1 MEATSSSNVPGHG
14 GVVDCATLYLCR
26 QGERWVVV
34 IESPGITGALRLRH
48 TGRDPYDARF
58 ELLCSARRACPDA
71 AIVSTDGALE
81 EADYEWRLDIRSV
94 EAAAGRRRDRRAPRA
109 HRRTGAA
116 PAAPLRSARSSAS
129 ATGAA
134 APRSRA
140 GLAPSDPTVTTTP
153 ESGHAGHMG

>member
-34 IESPGITGALRLRH
+34 IESPDITGALRLHH

-94 EAAAGRRRDRRAPRA
+94 EAAAGDVGIAVHRELTASPARHVRRRSQRQIIRKCHWGRCPEVSGR
-109 HRRTGAA
+109 
-116 PAAPLRSARSSAS
+116 
-129 ATGAA
+129 
-134 APRSRA
+134 PRSF
-140 GLAPSDPTVTTTP
+140 
-153 ESGHAGHMG
+153 

>member
-1 MEATSSSNVPGHG
+1 MEAHSSPNVPGHG

-81 EADYEWRLDIRSV
+81 EADYEWRLDISSV
-94 EAAAGRRRDRRAPRA
+94 EAAAGDVGIAVRRELTAAPVPHLRRRSQRQIIRKCHWGRCPEVSGR
-109 HRRTGAA
+109 
-116 PAAPLRSARSSAS
+116 
-129 ATGAA
+129 
-134 APRSRA
+134 PRSF
-140 GLAPSDPTVTTTP
+140 
-153 ESGHAGHMG
+153 

>member
-1 MEATSSSNVPGHG
+1 MEATSGPDHPGHG
-14 GVVDCATLYLCR
+14 DVVDRATLYLSR

-94 EAAAGRRRDRRAPRA
+94 AAAAGDVGVAVHRELTAPRLP
-109 HRRTGAA
+109 HLRRPSQRQIIRKCHWGRC
-116 PAAPLRSARSSAS
+116 PEVSGR
-129 ATGAA
+129 
-134 APRSRA
+134 PRSF
-140 GLAPSDPTVTTTP
+140 
-153 ESGHAGHMG
+153 

>member
-34 IESPGITGALRLRH
+34 IESPGISGALRLRH

-58 ELLCSARRACPDA
+58 ELLSSARRACPDA

-94 EAAAGRRRDRRAPRA
+94 EAAEGDVGIAV
-109 HRRTGAA
+109 HHELTAA
-116 PAAPLRSARSSAS
+116 PAPHLRRRSQRQIIRTCHWGRCPEVS
-129 ATGAA
+129 GR
-134 APRSRA
+134 PRSF
-140 GLAPSDPTVTTTP
+140 
-153 ESGHAGHMG
+153 

>member
-94 EAAAGRRRDRRAPRA
+94 EAAAGDVGIAVHRELTASPASHMRRRSQRQIIRKCHWGRCPEVSGR
-109 HRRTGAA
+109 
-116 PAAPLRSARSSAS
+116 
-129 ATGAA
+129 
-134 APRSRA
+134 PRSF
-140 GLAPSDPTVTTTP
+140 
-153 ESGHAGHMG
+153 

>member
-94 EAAAGRRRDRRAPRA
+94 EAAAGDVGIAVHRELTASPAPHVRRRSQRQIIRKCHWGRCPEVSGR
-109 HRRTGAA
+109 
-116 PAAPLRSARSSAS
+116 
-129 ATGAA
+129 
-134 APRSRA
+134 PRSF
-140 GLAPSDPTVTTTP
+140 
-153 ESGHAGHMG
+153 

>member
-1 MEATSSSNVPGHG
+1 MEAHSSPNVPGHG

-81 EADYEWRLDIRSV
+81 EADYEWRLDISSV
-94 EAAAGRRRDRRAPRA
+94 EAAAGDAGIAVHRELTAAPVPHLRRRSQRQIIRKCHWGRCPEVSGR
-109 HRRTGAA
+109 
-116 PAAPLRSARSSAS
+116 
-129 ATGAA
+129 
-134 APRSRA
+134 PRSF
-140 GLAPSDPTVTTTP
+140 
-153 ESGHAGHMG
+153 

>member
-34 IESPGITGALRLRH
+34 IESPAVTGALRLRH

-71 AIVSTDGALE
+71 AIVSSDGALE

-94 EAAAGRRRDRRAPRA
+94 EAAPGDVGIAV
-109 HRRTGAA
+109 HRELTAA
-116 PAAPLRSARSSAS
+116 PAPHLRRRSQRQIIRKCHWGRCPEVS
-129 ATGAA
+129 GR
-134 APRSRA
+134 PRSF
-140 GLAPSDPTVTTTP
+140 
-153 ESGHAGHMG
+153 